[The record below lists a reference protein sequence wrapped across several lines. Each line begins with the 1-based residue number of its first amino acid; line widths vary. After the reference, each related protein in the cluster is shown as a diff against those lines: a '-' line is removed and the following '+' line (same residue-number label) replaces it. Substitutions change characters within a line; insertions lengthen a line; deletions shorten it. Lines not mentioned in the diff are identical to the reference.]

1 VGFMG
6 LAVDNSRQSYIDIEE
21 EKREEIDEEI
31 NNNLYKLTPRSQQ
44 VFWAYV
50 DNINNGNRLND
61 GALAQKVGIT
71 YQYLSM
77 LKAKPCWVR
86 AFQLIVINSAMSRTL
101 ANTDKYI
108 SNLERLAEEDVSAN
122 KVLLN
127 VSGVLKQAG
136 GFSINVNTQ
145 TKTTSSKNA
154 IELLDE
160 FIISMGKAGVQP
172 EYILNRYI
180 ELKNQNAF

>member
-1 VGFMG
+1 MS
-6 LAVDNSRQSYIDIEE
+6 LAVDNKQTFVDIEE
-21 EKREEIDEEI
+21 EKREEIDQEI
-31 NNNLYKLTPRSQQ
+31 NDNLYKLSPKAQY
-44 VFWAYV
+44 VFWQYV
-50 DNINNGNRLND
+50 ENIISGAKLND
-61 GALAQKVGIT
+61 ISLAAKCGIT
-71 YQYLSM
+71 ANYLYL
-77 LKAKPCWVR
+77 LKCKPSWAR
-86 AFQLIVINSAMSRTL
+86 AFQLVIINSAISRTL
-101 ANTDKYI
+101 ANTEKYI

-127 VSGVLKQAG
+127 VSGVLKQSG
-136 GFSINVNTQ
+136 GLSINLNAAQ
-145 TKTTSSKNA
+145 KTSSSKNP

>member
-1 VGFMG
+1 MG
-6 LAVDNSRQSYIDIEE
+6 LAVDNSGQSYIDIEE
-21 EKREEIDEEI
+21 EKKEEIDQEI
-31 NNNLYKLTPRSQQ
+31 NDNLYKLSPKAQY
-44 VFWAYV
+44 VFWQYIE
-50 DNINNGNRLND
+50 NIISGSRISD
-61 GALAQKVGIT
+61 KALAQKCGISDI
-71 YQYLSM
+71 YLCV
-77 LKAKPCWVR
+77 LKSKPPWAR
-86 AFQLIVINSAMSRTL
+86 AFQLIMINSAISRTL
-101 ANTDKYI
+101 ANTEKYI
-108 SNLERLAEEDVSAN
+108 SNLERLAEDDVSAN

-136 GFSINVNTQ
+136 GLSINLNTAQ
-145 TKTTSSKNA
+145 KASSSKNA